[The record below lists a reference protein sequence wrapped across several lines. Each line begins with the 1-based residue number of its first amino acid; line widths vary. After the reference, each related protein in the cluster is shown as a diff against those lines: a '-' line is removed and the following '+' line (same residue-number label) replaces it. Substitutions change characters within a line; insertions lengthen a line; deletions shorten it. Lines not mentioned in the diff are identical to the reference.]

1 MIWLRRCALLAVPLI
16 LFAVLPAADDEPSPD
31 EKAIQDAAVK
41 FVDAYNEKNADAIAA
56 LFDPKGRVEEA
67 DGTVIIGQ
75 DALRA
80 AFAEA
85 FQDEPDGQIGL
96 EMDSLTLLTP
106 DIAVEEGATEFF
118 PDGETMTS
126 RGRYLV
132 VHQKKDGVWKMISA
146 RSLEKEVLSNYE
158 FLRQLEWLAG
168 QWIDEDAKETVET
181 TFQWDE
187 ERNFLVQNFQV
198 KRGSELLLNGSQRL
212 GWDPQRKEIRGW
224 IFDSKGGFAE
234 SRWANTGDSWRVTT
248 SGVSATGES
257 QSETRT
263 LVPGTDRVEVSI
275 SNRIVGGESMPDL
288 AFTMVRLP
296 PLPGSRAATQSPAAE

>member
-1 MIWLRRCALLAVPLI
+1 VL
-16 LFAVLPAADDEPSPD
+16 LFAALPAAQDQPSPD

-41 FVDAYNEKNADAIAA
+41 FVDAYNEKNVDAMAK

-67 DGTVIIGQ
+67 DGTLIVGEE
-75 DALRA
+75 ALRA
-80 AFAEA
+80 AFTEA
-85 FQDEPDGQIGL
+85 FQAEPAAQIGL
-96 EMDSLTLLTP
+96 EMDSLMLLTP

-132 VHQKKDGVWKMISA
+132 VHQKKEGVWRMISA
-146 RSLEKEVLSNYE
+146 RSLEKEVISNYE

-168 QWIDEDAKETVET
+168 EWIDEDALETVET

-187 ERNFLVQNFQV
+187 GRNFLVQNFEV
-198 KRGSELLLNGSQRL
+198 KRGSELLLKGSQRL

-234 SRWANTGDSWRVTT
+234 SRWAEMGEAWKVTT
-248 SGVSATGES
+248 SGVTADGAS

-263 LVPGTDRVEVSI
+263 LVPGVDRVGVLI
-275 SNRIVGGESMPDL
+275 SNRIVGGEAMPDL
-288 AFTMVRLP
+288 EFMMVRRP
-296 PLPGSRAATQSPAAE
+296 PLPGSKAAAQSPAAE